1 MKFERKPIEVTP
13 TCAMCGK
20 PINIH
25 TTDQMKFCTQERRK
39 SKGEKK
45 FRDPDELS
53 LGKKDVLDFCDRV
66 LLRWQNETLTP
77 EMTKN
82 ITAMMAVKT
91 AVYFTDDDSLKAIW
105 SEIIQ
110 WVYQLLYENAMAQGK
125 MEKSEWAQTMG
136 KLEKKHP

>member
-20 PINIH
+20 PINVH
-25 TTDQMKFCTQERRK
+25 TPDQMKFCALERRK
-39 SKGEKK
+39 SKEVKK

-53 LGKKDVLDFCDRV
+53 LEKKDILDFCDKV
-66 LLRWQNETLTP
+66 LLRWQKVTLTP

-105 SEIIQ
+105 SEIVK

-125 MEKSEWAQTMG
+125 IEKSEWAQMMG
-136 KLEKKHP
+136 KLDKNHP